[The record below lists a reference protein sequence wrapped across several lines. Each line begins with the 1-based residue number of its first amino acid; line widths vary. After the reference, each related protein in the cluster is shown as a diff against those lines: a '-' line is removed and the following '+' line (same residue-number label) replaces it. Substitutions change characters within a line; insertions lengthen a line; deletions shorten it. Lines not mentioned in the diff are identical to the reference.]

1 MCPSKEST
9 KVKIVP
15 GICAFAFYC
24 RLKWWIAGFTLVSTR
39 QHWVPWVNY
48 NLLRLSEKSD
58 RLWTIWRYIAY
69 ILRQTQDLIS
79 VTFATFS
86 YTFLV
91 TPVRFAITENVKIF
105 CCEIESKI
113 LWSLL
118 KILSEKFK
126 SLYGVESLLWNRIQ
140 YRYIQHVQ
148 KIFEKRW
155 IFQRSLK
162 RRVLYSIS
170 TTKIWHLSNASK
182 LHMHVHLWK
191 LITKICPA
199 RAFCTSFK
207 TTSSPFGNYPKKK

>member
-1 MCPSKEST
+1 MDDMT
-9 KVKIVP
+9 I
-15 GICAFAFYC
+15 YC
-24 RLKWWIAGFTLVSTR
+24 V
-39 QHWVPWVNY
+39 
-48 NLLRLSEKSD
+48 
-58 RLWTIWRYIAY
+58 YIAPNS
-69 ILRQTQDLIS
+69 RFDIS
-79 VTFATFS
+79 NFRSFATFS

-126 SLYGVESLLWNRIQ
+126 SLLVLYGVESLLWNRIQ

-182 LHMHVHLWK
+182 LHMQVHLWK